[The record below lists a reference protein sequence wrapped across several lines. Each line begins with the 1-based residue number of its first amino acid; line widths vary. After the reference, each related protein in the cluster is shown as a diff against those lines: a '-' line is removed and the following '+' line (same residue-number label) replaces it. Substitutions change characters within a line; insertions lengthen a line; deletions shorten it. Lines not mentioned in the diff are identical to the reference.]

1 MAFVLLEITKGE
13 RFLSLMQCRFNLR
26 VLFCLAFFCT
36 NFASAQPLDNALHGK
51 WILIGGKSTI
61 VISDQNF
68 KFDKSSINN
77 EGDFSWIKSP
87 PQDGKL
93 PAANVSSEGIYKVCF
108 YTGSTISRLELLNG
122 LSASLQHLA
131 GLKKEEQLYK
141 DQIRYERSSIKIAQL
156 KIKNLSDGTFKTF
169 SCRKYLYS
177 KKDKSYEDDGG
188 EDLDEFFF
196 IDKNK
201 MYRWRT
207 NLATEGFELYTYQKR

>member
-1 MAFVLLEITKGE
+1 
-13 RFLSLMQCRFNLR
+13 MQMKSRINLR
-26 VLFCLAFFCT
+26 VLFSLAFICT
-36 NFASAQPLDNALHGK
+36 NFAFAQPLDKALHGK

-68 KFDKSSINN
+68 NFDKSSINN
-77 EGDFSWIKSP
+77 EGDFSWIKTA

-93 PAANVSSEGIYKVCF
+93 PEANVSSEGLYKVCF

-131 GLKKEEQLYK
+131 GLKKEDQLYK
-141 DQIRYERSSIKIAQL
+141 DQIRYERSSIKSAQL

-169 SCRKYLYS
+169 SCREYLYS
-177 KKDKSYEDDGG
+177 TKDKSYEDGSG
-188 EDLDEFFF
+188 HDLDEFFF
-196 IDKNK
+196 LDKNK

-207 NLATEGFELYTYQKR
+207 NLAIEGIELYTYQKK

>member
-1 MAFVLLEITKGE
+1 MKTQIILKLLFYVTCM
-13 RFLSLMQCRFNLR
+13 F
-26 VLFCLAFFCT
+26 A
-36 NFASAQPLDNALHGK
+36 NFAFAQPLDRALDGK

-61 VISDQNF
+61 VISDQNL
-68 KFDKSSINN
+68 KFDKSSIDN
-77 EGDFSWIKSP
+77 EGDFSWIKSAP
-87 PQDGKL
+87 ENGKL

-108 YTGSTISRLELLNG
+108 YTGSTTSRLELLNG

>member
-1 MAFVLLEITKGE
+1 MGVKITSRLLFYATY
-13 RFLSLMQCRFNLR
+13 LC
-26 VLFCLAFFCT
+26 A
-36 NFASAQPLDNALHGK
+36 NFAFAQPLDKALDGK

-68 KFDKSSINN
+68 KFNKSSFDK
-77 EGDFSWIKSP
+77 EGNYSWIKSAP
-87 PQDGKL
+87 ENGQL

-108 YTGSTISRLELLNG
+108 YTGSTTSRLELLNG